1 MSITRTLL
9 TIPATIAALALS
21 TAAHAHADLVS
32 STPAGGATVAAP
44 AKLELRYNEKL
55 AQKSW
60 VELFRTGAQGKAATP
75 APIALSVALA
85 ADGRTLVAKLQKP
98 LATGSYLIA
107 WHAIAA
113 DGDRTNGT
121 IRFIVR

>member
-1 MSITRTLL
+1 MSTARTLM
-9 TIPATIAALALS
+9 TIPAIIAALAVG

-44 AKLELRYNEKL
+44 PKFELRYNEKL
-55 AQKSW
+55 AQKSRI
-60 VELFRTGAQGKAATP
+60 ELFRTDAQGKAATP
-75 APIALSVALA
+75 APIAVSVALT